1 MIKLQ
6 KNLMWP
12 THDFLVHL
20 FKYKIFAGSSYVI
33 SYSLKGHNS
42 ETNENSTL
50 LLGIVGK
57 LSTST
62 F

>member
-1 MIKLQ
+1 
-6 KNLMWP
+6 MWP

-20 FKYKIFAGSSYVI
+20 FNYKIFVGSSYVI
-33 SYSLKGHNS
+33 SYSNSLKGHNS